1 MKHTMTLWKPT
12 SKYQAKS
19 ILGPDIVQP
28 AKLSKGL
35 YAHQRRLACELL
47 YLAFPEL
54 KSLEPYIEPD
64 LRKAMRGLTPK
75 QLREEL
81 IEPPKIG

>member
-1 MKHTMTLWKPT
+1 MTKEEMRWEVW
-12 SKYQAKS
+12 AR
-19 ILGPDIVQP
+19 V
-28 AKLSKGL
+28 
-35 YAHQRRLACELL
+35 YAACFMSPNCMASYAPQKAHEAVKEFNE
-47 YLAFPEL
+47 AFPEL